1 MRFYKLIF
9 HNVMRRRLRS
19 ALTAVAVAIAVGS
32 VVSLVGIANGF
43 RDSFMDF
50 YQSAD
55 VDMIVVRSGS
65 QRRLTST
72 LDESLAARIQAL
84 PGVKEVVP
92 GLADIVS
99 FAEANLYVVPIS
111 GLLPE
116 TRVFNHFKIT
126 KGRNLLRSDRQ
137 AIVLGIDLAQTL
149 GKEVG
154 SVLDVVEGQP
164 FDVVGIFESSNVFE
178 SGSILMPLADLQVL
192 MGREGQVSGV
202 SLTVDDPRDKRK
214 MEQLSESIKKL
225 EGGLSVRTTLEHV
238 ESLTEIQMAIAMAW
252 LTSTVAIV
260 IGTLGTLN
268 TMFMS
273 IQERIKE
280 IGILRAIGWERKRI
294 IAMILG
300 ESIMISLIGGVV
312 GACFSI
318 LLVKLLTRVPAVNG
332 LIQGRIDWAVLAQG
346 LSVALLVGI
355 IGGFLPAL
363 SASRLTPAEALQN

>member
-1 MRFYKLIF
+1 
-9 HNVMRRRLRS
+9 
-19 ALTAVAVAIAVGS
+19 VAIAVGS

-72 LDESLAARIQAL
+72 LDESLADRIQAL